1 MSLVLAFARQ
11 NTKIQVLQH
20 AVLLI
25 TILFT
30 ATGAFGAGAG
40 KKMYDEFVENGQIY
54 AHDGWQGYV
63 TSLGQKLL
71 KHASGSPKK
80 YKFVV
85 LDSAQI
91 NAFATPDA
99 FIFVN
104 RGLLAFLS
112 SEEQLA
118 AVIGHEIGHVV
129 GEHARRRKMAN
140 LLGKTAGIAAAFV
153 TGRNELYEVSNVA
166 TATLLSGYGR
176 EMELEADRF
185 GAEFLALSGYNPLA
199 MIEVVQ
205 VLKDQELF
213 SKQIANRPSTYHGL
227 FSSHP
232 KNDKRLHE
240 VVTYAQ
246 SQLPDLVTEQVGD
259 FWSLIDGLAYGDEAA
274 AGIVRDQTFYHGGL
288 RIAVDFPENWIVT
301 NTPSQVFGKAPGG
314 KKEAQISFA
323 RHEPVKRKSPEQYV
337 VDVLKRDDVVSGSEL
352 ELNGLKSYIGEL
364 EVESSETQVA
374 LIGVIYRG
382 KHVFLFRGE
391 TGPNTDADAFR
402 TLFLETLKTLR
413 GMTAA
418 DVQLANTRRVTVL
431 VAGPDDTYA
440 KLARRTAITRYP
452 EESLRLLN
460 GGHPHGEPRAGD
472 FVKIVE

>member
-1 MSLVLAFARQ
+1 MTR
-11 NTKIQVLQH
+11 

-25 TILFT
+25 TILFAT
-30 ATGAFGAGAG
+30 TGATGAGAG

-54 AHDGWQGYV
+54 PHDGWQEYV
-63 TSLGQKLL
+63 ASLGQRLL
-71 KHASGSPKK
+71 QHAPGTAEK
-80 YKFVV
+80 YRFVV
-85 LDSAQI
+85 LDNAQI

-140 LLGKTAGIAAAFV
+140 LLGKTAGIAAAMV
-153 TGRNELYEVSNVA
+153 TGRGELYDVSNVA
-166 TATLLSGYGR
+166 TTTLLSGYGR
-176 EMELEADRF
+176 EMELEADRY
-185 GAEFLALSGYNPLA
+185 GAEFLARSGYNPLA

-213 SKQIANRPSTYHGL
+213 SKQVANLPSTYHGL

-246 SQLPDLVTEQVGD
+246 SQLPDRVTEQVGD

-274 AGIVRDQTFYHGGL
+274 AGLVRGQTFYHGGL
-288 RIAVDFPENWIVT
+288 RIAVDFPDNWTVT
-301 NTPSQVFGKAPGG
+301 NTRSQVVGKAPGG
-314 KKEAQISFA
+314 KKEAQISVA
-323 RHEPVKRKSPEQYV
+323 RHEPVKRTSPKEYV
-337 VDVLKRDDVVSGSEL
+337 VDVLKRDDVVSGAEVD
-352 ELNGLKSYIGEL
+352 LNGLKNYVGEL
-364 EVESSETQVA
+364 EVEGSETQLA
-374 LIGVIYRG
+374 LIGIIYRG

-391 TGPNTDADAFR
+391 AGPNIDVDAFR
-402 TLFLETLKTLR
+402 SVFVETLKTLR

-418 DVQLANTRRVTVL
+418 DVHMANTRRVKVL
-431 VAGPDDTYA
+431 VANPHDTYA
-440 KLARRTAITRYP
+440 KLASRTAIRRYP

-460 GGHPHGEPRAGD
+460 GGHPNGEPRAGD

>member
-1 MSLVLAFARQ
+1 MLASACWNRKVCAV
-11 NTKIQVLQH
+11 TR

-25 TILFT
+25 TILFAT
-30 ATGAFGAGAG
+30 TGATGAGAG

-54 AHDGWQGYV
+54 PHDGWQEYV
-63 TSLGQKLL
+63 ASLGQRLL
-71 KHASGSPKK
+71 QHAPGTAEK
-80 YKFVV
+80 YRFVV
-85 LDSAQI
+85 LDNAQI

-140 LLGKTAGIAAAFV
+140 LLGKTAGIAAAMV
-153 TGRNELYEVSNVA
+153 TGRGELYDVSNVA
-166 TATLLSGYGR
+166 TTTLLSGYGR
-176 EMELEADRF
+176 EMELEADRY
-185 GAEFLALSGYNPLA
+185 GAEFLARSGYNPLA

-213 SKQIANRPSTYHGL
+213 SKQVANLPSTYHGL

-246 SQLPDLVTEQVGD
+246 SQLPDRVTEQVGD

-274 AGIVRDQTFYHGGL
+274 AGLVRGQTFYHGGL
-288 RIAVDFPENWIVT
+288 RIAVDFPDNWSVT
-301 NTPSQVFGKAPGG
+301 NTPSQVVGKAPGG
-314 KKEAQISFA
+314 KKEAQISVA
-323 RHEPVKRKSPEQYV
+323 RHEPVKRTSPKEYV
-337 VDVLKRDDVVSGSEL
+337 VDVLKRDDVVSGAEVD
-352 ELNGLKSYIGEL
+352 LNGLKNYVGEL
-364 EVESSETQVA
+364 EVEGSETQLA
-374 LIGVIYRG
+374 LIGIIYRG

-391 TGPNTDADAFR
+391 AGPNIDVDAFR
-402 TLFLETLKTLR
+402 SVFVETLKTLR

-418 DVQLANTRRVTVL
+418 DVRMANTRRVKVL
-431 VAGPDDTYA
+431 VANPHDTYA
-440 KLARRTAITRYP
+440 ELASRTAIRRYP

-460 GGHPHGEPRAGD
+460 GGHPNGEPRAGD

>member
-1 MSLVLAFARQ
+1 MLALVCR
-11 NTKIQVLQH
+11 NKKVY
-20 AVLLI
+20 AVKRALLFI

-30 ATGAFGAGAG
+30 ATGAMGAGAG

-54 AHDGWQGYV
+54 PHDGWQDYV
-63 TSLGQKLL
+63 TNLGQKLL
-71 KHASGSPKK
+71 QYASGNPDK
-80 YKFVV
+80 YKFTV
-85 LDSAQI
+85 LDNAQI

-129 GEHARRRKMAN
+129 GEHARRRKVAN
-140 LLGKTAGIAAAFV
+140 LLGKTAGIAAAMI
-153 TGRNELYEVSNVA
+153 TGRGELYDVSNAA
-166 TATLLSGYGR
+166 TTTLLSGYGR
-176 EMELEADRF
+176 EMELEADRY
-185 GAEFLALSGYNPLA
+185 GAEFLARSGYNPLA

-213 SKQIANRPSTYHGL
+213 SKQVANQRSTYHGL

-240 VVTYAQ
+240 VVAYAQ
-246 SQLPDLVTEQVGD
+246 SQLPDLVTEQIGD
-259 FWSLIDGLAYGDEAA
+259 FWSLIDGLSFGDEAA
-274 AGIVRDQTFYHGGL
+274 AGIVRGQTFFHGGL
-288 RIAVDFPENWIVT
+288 RIAVDFPESWTVT
-301 NTPSQVFGKAPGG
+301 NTPSQVVGKAPGG
-314 KKEAQISFA
+314 KKEGQISVA

-337 VDVLKRDDVVSGSEL
+337 VDVLKRDDVVDGSEL
-352 ELNGLKSYIGEL
+352 ELNGLKSYVGEL
-364 EVESSETQVA
+364 EVEDSESLVA

-391 TGPNTDADAFR
+391 AGPNIDATTFR
-402 TLFLETLKTLR
+402 TVFIETLKTLR
-413 GMTAA
+413 GMTAE
-418 DVQLANTRRVTVL
+418 DVQMANTRRVKVL
-431 VAGPDDTYA
+431 VADPHDTYA
-440 KLARRTAITRYP
+440 KLAQRSAITRYP

-472 FVKIVE
+472 FVKIIE

>member
-1 MSLVLAFARQ
+1 MTR
-11 NTKIQVLQH
+11 

-25 TILFT
+25 TILFAT
-30 ATGAFGAGAG
+30 TGATGAGAG

-54 AHDGWQGYV
+54 PHDGWQEYV
-63 TSLGQKLL
+63 ASLGQRLL
-71 KHASGSPKK
+71 QHAPGTAEK
-80 YKFVV
+80 YRFVV
-85 LDSAQI
+85 LDNAQI

-140 LLGKTAGIAAAFV
+140 LLGKTAGIAAAMV
-153 TGRNELYEVSNVA
+153 TGRGELYDVSNVA
-166 TATLLSGYGR
+166 TTTLLSGYGR
-176 EMELEADRF
+176 EMELEADRY
-185 GAEFLALSGYNPLA
+185 GAEFLARSGYNPLA

-213 SKQIANRPSTYHGL
+213 SKQVANLPSTYHGL

-246 SQLPDLVTEQVGD
+246 SQLPDRVTEQVGD

-274 AGIVRDQTFYHGGL
+274 AGLVRGQTFYHGGL
-288 RIAVDFPENWIVT
+288 RIAVDFPDNWSVT
-301 NTPSQVFGKAPGG
+301 NTPSQVVGKAPGG
-314 KKEAQISFA
+314 KKEAQISVA
-323 RHEPVKRKSPEQYV
+323 RHEPVKRTSPKEYV
-337 VDVLKRDDVVSGSEL
+337 VDVLKRDDVVSGAEVD
-352 ELNGLKSYIGEL
+352 LNGLKNYVGEL
-364 EVESSETQVA
+364 EVEGSETQLA
-374 LIGVIYRG
+374 LIGIIYRG

-391 TGPNTDADAFR
+391 AGPDIDADAFR
-402 TLFLETLKTLR
+402 IVFIETLKTLR

-418 DVQLANTRRVTVL
+418 DVQMANTRRLKVL
-431 VAGPDDTYA
+431 VADPHDTYA
-440 KLARRTAITRYP
+440 KLAQRTAIARYP

>member
-1 MSLVLAFARQ
+1 MLASACWNRKVCAV
-11 NTKIQVLQH
+11 TR

-25 TILFT
+25 TILFAT
-30 ATGAFGAGAG
+30 TGATGAGAG

-54 AHDGWQGYV
+54 PHDGWQEYV
-63 TSLGQKLL
+63 ASLGQRLL
-71 KHASGSPKK
+71 QHAPGTAEK
-80 YKFVV
+80 YRFVV
-85 LDSAQI
+85 LDNAQI

-140 LLGKTAGIAAAFV
+140 LLGKTAGIAAAMV
-153 TGRNELYEVSNVA
+153 TGRGELYDVSNVA
-166 TATLLSGYGR
+166 TTTLLSGYGR
-176 EMELEADRF
+176 EMELEADRY
-185 GAEFLALSGYNPLA
+185 GAEFLARSGYNPLA

-213 SKQIANRPSTYHGL
+213 SKQVANLPSTYHGL

-246 SQLPDLVTEQVGD
+246 SQLPDRVTEQVGD

-274 AGIVRDQTFYHGGL
+274 AGLVRGQTFYHGGL
-288 RIAVDFPENWIVT
+288 RIAVDFPDNWSVT
-301 NTPSQVFGKAPGG
+301 NTPSQVVGKAPGG
-314 KKEAQISFA
+314 KKEAQISVA
-323 RHEPVKRKSPEQYV
+323 RHEPVKRTSPKEYV
-337 VDVLKRDDVVSGSEL
+337 VDVLKRDDVVSGAEVD
-352 ELNGLKSYIGEL
+352 LNGLKNYVGEL
-364 EVESSETQVA
+364 EVEGSETQLA
-374 LIGVIYRG
+374 LIGIIYRG

-391 TGPNTDADAFR
+391 AGPNIDVDAFR
-402 TLFLETLKTLR
+402 SVFVETLKTLR

-418 DVQLANTRRVTVL
+418 DVHMANTRRVKVL
-431 VAGPDDTYA
+431 VANPHDTYA
-440 KLARRTAITRYP
+440 ELASRTAIRRYP

-460 GGHPHGEPRAGD
+460 GGHPNGEPRAGD

>member
-1 MSLVLAFARQ
+1 MLAFACWIGKVWAVKRF
-11 NTKIQVLQH
+11 
-20 AVLLI
+20 VLL
-25 TILFT
+25 TAILFA
-30 ATGAFGAGAG
+30 ATGAMGAGAG

-54 AHDGWQGYV
+54 AHKGWQEYV
-63 TSLGQKLL
+63 TNVGNKLL
-71 KHASGSPKK
+71 QHAQDDPEK

-85 LDSAQI
+85 LDNAQI

-99 FIFVN
+99 YIFVN
-104 RGLLAFLS
+104 RGLLAFLG

-129 GEHARRRKMAN
+129 GEHARRRKTTN
-140 LLGKTAGIAAAFV
+140 LLGKTAGIVAAMV
-153 TGRNELYEVSNVA
+153 TGRGELYDVSNVA
-166 TATLLSGYGR
+166 TTTLLSGYGR
-176 EMELEADRF
+176 EMELEADRY

-213 SKQIANRPSTYHGL
+213 SKQVAKQPSTYHGL

-240 VVTYAQ
+240 VVAYAQ
-246 SQLPDLVTEQVGD
+246 SQLPDRITAQVGD

-274 AGIVRDQTFYHGGL
+274 AGIIRGQTFYHGGL
-288 RIAVDFPENWIVT
+288 RIAVDFPENWTVT
-301 NTPSQVFGKAPGG
+301 NTPSQVSGKAPGG
-314 KKEAQISFA
+314 KKEAHISVA
-323 RHEPVKRKSPEQYV
+323 RHEPVKRKSPEEYV
-337 VDVLKRDDVVSGSEL
+337 VEVLKRDDVVDGSEI
-352 ELNGLKSYIGEL
+352 ELNGLKCYVGEL
-364 EVESSETQVA
+364 EIEGSETRVA

-391 TGPNTDADAFR
+391 AGPKGDADAFR
-402 TLFLETLKTLR
+402 SVFVETLKTLR
-413 GMTAA
+413 GMTAE
-418 DVQLANTRRVTVL
+418 DVQMANTRRVKVV
-431 VAGPDDTYA
+431 VADPHDTYA

-460 GGHPHGEPRAGD
+460 GSHPHGEPRAGD

>member
-1 MSLVLAFARQ
+1 MTR
-11 NTKIQVLQH
+11 

-25 TILFT
+25 TILFAT
-30 ATGAFGAGAG
+30 TGATGAGAG

-54 AHDGWQGYV
+54 PHDGWQEYV
-63 TSLGQKLL
+63 ASLGQRLL
-71 KHASGSPKK
+71 QHAPGTAEK
-80 YKFVV
+80 YRFVV
-85 LDSAQI
+85 LDNAQI

-140 LLGKTAGIAAAFV
+140 LLGKTAGIAAAMV
-153 TGRNELYEVSNVA
+153 TGRGELYDVSNVA
-166 TATLLSGYGR
+166 TTTLLSGYGR
-176 EMELEADRF
+176 EMELEADRY
-185 GAEFLALSGYNPLA
+185 GAEFLARSGYNPLA

-213 SKQIANRPSTYHGL
+213 SKQVANLPSTYHGL

-246 SQLPDLVTEQVGD
+246 SQLPDRVTEQVGD

-274 AGIVRDQTFYHGGL
+274 AGLVRGQTFYHGGL
-288 RIAVDFPENWIVT
+288 RIAVDFPDNWSVT
-301 NTPSQVFGKAPGG
+301 NTPSQVVGKAPGG
-314 KKEAQISFA
+314 KKEAQISVA
-323 RHEPVKRKSPEQYV
+323 RHEPVKRTSPKEYV
-337 VDVLKRDDVVSGSEL
+337 VDVLKRDDVVSGAEVD
-352 ELNGLKSYIGEL
+352 LNGLKNYVGEL
-364 EVESSETQVA
+364 EVEGSETQLA
-374 LIGVIYRG
+374 LIGIIYRG

-391 TGPNTDADAFR
+391 AGPNIDVDAFR
-402 TLFLETLKTLR
+402 SVFVETLKTLR

-418 DVQLANTRRVTVL
+418 DVHMANTRRVKVL
-431 VAGPDDTYA
+431 VANPHDTYA
-440 KLARRTAITRYP
+440 KLASRTAIRRYP
-452 EESLRLLN
+452 EESLRPLN
-460 GGHPHGEPRAGD
+460 GGHPNGEPRAGD
-472 FVKIVE
+472 FV

>member
-1 MSLVLAFARQ
+1 VLASACWNRNVFALAR
-11 NTKIQVLQH
+11 
-20 AVLLI
+20 AVLI
-25 TILFT
+25 IIILFAT
-30 ATGAFGAGAG
+30 TGAIGAGAG

-54 AHDGWQGYV
+54 PHEGWQEYV

-71 KHASGSPKK
+71 QHASSNAQK
-80 YKFVV
+80 YRFIV
-85 LDSAQI
+85 LDNAQI

-140 LLGKTAGIAAAFV
+140 LLGKTAGIAAAMV
-153 TGRNELYEVSNVA
+153 TGRGELYDVSNVA
-166 TATLLSGYGR
+166 TTTLLSGYGR
-176 EMELEADRF
+176 EMELEADRY
-185 GAEFLALSGYNPLA
+185 GAEFLARSGYNPLA

-213 SKQIANRPSTYHGL
+213 SKQVANLPSTYHGL

-232 KNDKRLHE
+232 KNDKRLYE

-246 SQLPDLVTEQVGD
+246 SQLPERVTEQIGD

-274 AGIVRDQTFYHGGL
+274 AGLVRGQTFYHGGL
-288 RIAVDFPENWIVT
+288 RIAVDFPDNWTVT
-301 NTPSQVFGKAPGG
+301 NMPSQVVGKAPGG
-314 KKEAQISFA
+314 KGEAQITVA
-323 RHEPVKRKSPEQYV
+323 RHEPVKRTSPKEYV
-337 VDVLKRDDVVSGSEL
+337 VDVLKRDDVVSGSEID
-352 ELNGLKSYIGEL
+352 LNGLKNYVGEL
-364 EVESSETQVA
+364 EVEGSETRLA
-374 LIGVIYRG
+374 LIGIVYRG

-391 TGPNTDADAFR
+391 AGPNTDVDAFR
-402 TLFLETLKTLR
+402 SVFAETLKTLR

-418 DVQLANTRRVTVL
+418 DIQMANTRRVKVL
-431 VAGPDDTYA
+431 VANPHDTYA
-440 KLARRTAITRYP
+440 KLARRAAIRRYP
-452 EESLRLLN
+452 EETLRLLN
-460 GGHPHGEPRAGD
+460 GGHPNGEPRAGD